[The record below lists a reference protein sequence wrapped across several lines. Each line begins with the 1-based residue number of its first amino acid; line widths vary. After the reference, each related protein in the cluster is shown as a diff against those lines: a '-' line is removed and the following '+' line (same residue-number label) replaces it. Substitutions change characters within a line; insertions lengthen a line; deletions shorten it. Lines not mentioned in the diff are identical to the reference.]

1 MTPLARRAVMREVAE
16 LAGVAL
22 SSVSRVLSDHPDVSA
37 AMRERVLVA
46 VEELGYT
53 PDLLAQS
60 LRTQRTR
67 SVGFVVGD
75 ISNPIVSQMV
85 KGAETTLG
93 EAGYSMLLTNSLVE
107 PELDVKNIL
116 LLAQRRVDA
125 LILLLVRE
133 DNQPT
138 LDVLAQL
145 EIPLVLIE
153 RDVPASIAANRVIS
167 DHRRGMEQ
175 AVTHLLELGH
185 RRIAL
190 IVGQPVRPT
199 RERRRAFEDVL
210 ARAGAPASVN
220 WVREGFY
227 SVQHGAVA
235 TRELLDMGEPPTA
248 IIAGGNQIMIGAL
261 QVISERG
268 LDLGVDLSFVGCD
281 DLSVAGLY
289 RPPVAVIDRDI
300 EALGRTAAELVL
312 ESLQTGAAE
321 VRTVVHTTNFL
332 ARPSCGPAPQEPGSW
347 RRRAAGSV
355 SGRSAARR

>member
-1 MTPLARRAVMREVAE
+1 MTPLGRRAVMREVAA

-22 SSVSRVLSDHPDVSA
+22 SSVSRVLSDHPDVSE

-75 ISNPIVSQMV
+75 ISNPIISQMV
-85 KGAETTLG
+85 KGAETTLS
-93 EAGYSMLLTNSLVE
+93 EAGYSTLLTNSLVE
-107 PELDVKNIL
+107 PDLEVKNIV

-125 LILLLVRE
+125 LILLLVHE

-138 LDVLAQL
+138 LNVLERL

-153 RDVPASIAANRVIS
+153 RDVPATITASRVLS
-167 DHRRGMEQ
+167 DHRHGMEE
-175 AVTHLLELGH
+175 AVTQLLELGH

-199 RERRRAFEDVL
+199 RERLSAFNDVL
-210 ARAGAPASVN
+210 ARAGAPQSVS

-227 SVQHGAVA
+227 SVEHGAVA
-235 TRELLDMGEPPTA
+235 TRELLDMSEPPTA
-248 IIAGGNQIMIGAL
+248 IIAGANQIMIGAL

-281 DLSVAGLY
+281 DISIASLY

-312 ESLQTGAAE
+312 ESLQTGGGE
-321 VRTVVHTTNFL
+321 VRTVVHPTDFL
-332 ARPSCGPAPQEPGSW
+332 ARPSCGPAPQESGSW
-347 RRRAAGSV
+347 RKRAARSV
-355 SGRSAARR
+355 SGASAGRR

>member
-1 MTPLARRAVMREVAE
+1 MTPLPRRAVMREVAE

-37 AMRERVLVA
+37 TMRERVLAA
-46 VEELGYT
+46 VEQLGYT

-75 ISNPIVSQMV
+75 ISNPIIAQMV

-107 PELDVKNIL
+107 PDLDVKNIL
-116 LLAQRRVDA
+116 LLARRRVDA
-125 LILLLVRE
+125 LIMLLVRE
-133 DNQPT
+133 DNQAT
-138 LDVLAQL
+138 LDVLEQL
-145 EIPLVLIE
+145 EIPLVLLE
-153 RDVPASIAANRVIS
+153 RDVPIPIDANRVLS

-175 AVTHLLELGH
+175 AVRHLLELGH

-199 RERRRAFEDVL
+199 RERRGAFEDVL
-210 ARAGAPASVN
+210 ARVAKSTAVS

-227 SVQHGAVA
+227 SVEHGAVA
-235 TRELLDMGEPPTA
+235 TRELLDMSEPPTA
-248 IIAGGNQIMIGAL
+248 IIAGANQLMIGAL

-268 LDLGVDLSFVGCD
+268 LELGVDLSFVGCD
-281 DLSVAGLY
+281 DVSVAGLY
-289 RPPVAVIDRDI
+289 RPPVAVVDRDV
-300 EALGRTAAELVL
+300 EALGRRAADLVL
-312 ESLQTGAAE
+312 ESLKTGAEAQ
-321 VRTVVHTTNFL
+321 TVVLPTEFL
-332 ARPSCGPAPQEPGSW
+332 ARPSCGPAPQEPSSW
-347 RRRAAGSV
+347 RRRSSRAASRASAV
-355 SGRSAARR
+355 GR